1 MKALSLILLAL
12 VLCLVSLPA
21 AEKLPVPPGV
31 KNASVEEFDKLR
43 AEKNAVVLDV
53 RTQKEFKGGTFR
65 AR

>member
-1 MKALSLILLAL
+1 MKALYLIPLVL

-21 AEKLPVPPGV
+21 AEKPPVPPGV

-43 AEKNAVVLDV
+43 AAKNAVVLDV
-53 RTQKEFKGGTFR
+53 RTEKEFKEGTFR